1 MRFLAIM
8 SAIASLASI
17 CAAQEPN
24 ATSRPNIVLIL
35 ADDLGYSDLGCF
47 GGEIH
52 TPNIDAL
59 AAKGLRFTQF
69 YNCGRCCPTR
79 ASLLTG
85 LYPHQAGVGRMTT
98 DTGRAGYRGYLTG
111 NTVTIGEV
119 LQSAGYRTGTVRNGH
134 LSVTSEGA

>member
-1 MRFLAIM
+1 MRYLTMAF
-8 SAIASLASI
+8 SI
-17 CAAQEPN
+17 VLLTAAFCDAQQQN
-24 ATSRPNIVLIL
+24 ARPNIVIIL

-79 ASLLTG
+79 ASLMSG

-98 DTGRAGYRGYLTG
+98 DTGRIGYRGYL
-111 NTVTIGEV
+111 
-119 LQSAGYRTGTVRNGH
+119 
-134 LSVTSEGA
+134 